1 VEDRRFKHFK
11 PSHSRLQNNTAL
23 KFAPETG
30 RLVDAI
36 GMKNWHFRGHREPV
50 FHSVF
55 IQFSFS
61 FLSPDWKL
69 LKVNN
74 LEVVA
79 GGGFEPPTFGL

>member
-1 VEDRRFKHFK
+1 MPGTTV
-11 PSHSRLQNNTAL
+11 SRGGPALQTFQAFAFSAAKYTAL

-55 IQFSFS
+55 IQFSIAG
-61 FLSPDWKL
+61 
-69 LKVNN
+69 
-74 LEVVA
+74 LEA
-79 GGGFEPPTFGL
+79 IERK